1 MRSEE
6 TLETID
12 FTTEK
17 LPMGVSF
24 NSELVS
30 LNGLYAD
37 EVSLFRAK
45 KAWKTIFEGAFLLD
59 FGSDFVIDHIS
70 NVERGYFALSCNFTS
85 ACGRYAFWR
94 LINHQSPEAQYMLE
108 TAHIPS
114 CDSRHNDFLTAPD
127 MVEVASRNNEQSASL
142 IQWLVNVLGKPKKA

>member
-6 TLETID
+6 TLQDIE

-24 NSELVS
+24 NSDLVS
-30 LNGLYAD
+30 LNGLYTD

-45 KAWKTIFEGAFLLD
+45 KVWRTVFEGAFLLD
-59 FGSDFVIDHIS
+59 SGSDFVLEHKSSIDK
-70 NVERGYFALSCNFTS
+70 GYFALTCSFKS

-94 LINHQSPEAQYMLE
+94 LINNQSPEAQYMIE

-114 CDSRHNDFLTAPD
+114 CESRRDDFLSAPD
-127 MVEVASRNNEQSASL
+127 MVDVASKNNEQSASL
-142 IQWLVNVLGKPKKA
+142 IQWLVNVLGRRDSR

>member
-6 TLETID
+6 TLQDIE

-24 NSELVS
+24 NSDLVS

-45 KAWKTIFEGAFLLD
+45 KAWRTVFEGAFLLD
-59 FGSDFVIDHIS
+59 SGSDFVLEHTSSIDK
-70 NVERGYFALSCNFTS
+70 GYFALTCSFKS

-94 LINHQSPEAQYMLE
+94 LINHQSPEAQYMIE

-114 CDSRHNDFLTAPD
+114 CESRHDDFLSAPD
-127 MVEVASRNNEQSASL
+127 MVDAASKNNEQSASL
-142 IQWLVNVLGKPKKA
+142 IQWLVNVLGKRESR